1 MIGSVG
7 SLLRSCFRDAVRIR
21 EGAGALVLFL
31 ILCRGLIDPVACAGD
46 FLSSLWLPACWALA
60 TISLLASVRGV
71 LRGVGFVALFF
82 PVAATHIHYA
92 VALASHRS
100 FLFAGI
106 FPWGDAYMHF
116 RQAAQMAQD
125 GFATRPFNGRF
136 LYPGFFSSLLRLCSF
151 NMQIAHLAVGAIF
164 TCGLYASVR
173 ALLVRT
179 GVAGGSLFTLLLWI
193 YWRDHGACLMMT
205 EQLGV
210 IFGILALPLLLSMT
224 RRRSFALLLGANF
237 LLAVGFSTRPG
248 ALFVLPM
255 LVLFAGWAGWSGW
268 IFPAVPALPRVMVS
282 MLIAA
287 VVSGAGLFSNH
298 VIQTTAF
305 RGTVVPYG
313 NFAYT
318 LNGLLNATTWEDS
331 YTRYRGNPSL
341 VMEENKALLREHP
354 ALLAKGVFRAYVRA
368 VSIKFLYS
376 FDSENR
382 LAAISWLFAI
392 TALVSLWRD
401 SARRDDALWITLFGI
416 GVLLSIPFAP
426 PWDAGIRP
434 YAVTIPFQAYLA
446 ASGLGICVR
455 SLLKWLKVDDGS
467 DRSPMPTPTP
477 MVVPASLLALL
488 VLSLTFV
495 LPVIH
500 ARGAADLATSAP
512 AVPGIRFIPGSS
524 VMLDVGSAGLM
535 QSGLSSIASCFRGE
549 VKALDLLRPGCL
561 IGINWNDLGRY
572 AALPD
577 ATAFKDYGRITTD
590 VRLLP
595 R

>member
-1 MIGSVG
+1 MIRSVG
-7 SLLRSCFRDAVRIR
+7 SLLGSRFRDAARIR
-21 EGAGALVLFL
+21 EGAGAVVLFM
-31 ILCRGLIDPVACAGD
+31 ILCRGIIDPVACAAD
-46 FLSSLWLPACWALA
+46 FFSSLWLPACWALA
-60 TISLLASVRGV
+60 TVSLLASGRGV
-71 LRGVGFVALFF
+71 VQGTGFVALFF
-82 PVAATHIHYA
+82 PVVATYIHYA

-136 LYPGFFSSLLRLCSF
+136 LYPGFFSSLLRLSSF
-151 NMQIAHLAVGAIF
+151 NMQIAHLAVAVIF

-179 GVAGGSLFTLLLWI
+179 GVPGGSLFTLLLWI

-210 IFGILALPLLLSMT
+210 IFGILALPPLLSMT
-224 RRRSFALLLGANF
+224 RRRSFALLLGAIF

-287 VVSGAGLFSNH
+287 VVSGAGLFSNQ

-331 YTRYRGNPSL
+331 YTRYQGNPSL

-401 SARRDDALWITLFGI
+401 STRRDDALWITLFGM

-434 YAVTIPFQAYLA
+434 YAVTIAFQAFLA
-446 ASGLGICVR
+446 ASGLGICLR
-455 SLLKWLKVDDGS
+455 SLFKWLKMDDGT
-467 DRSPMPTPTP
+467 DRSTMPMP

-500 ARGAADLATSAP
+500 ARGAADLAASASS
-512 AVPGIRFIPGSS
+512 VPGIRFIPGSS
-524 VMLDVGSAGLM
+524 VMLDVVSMGLM
-535 QSGLSSIASCFRGE
+535 QSGLSSIAPCFRGE

-577 ATAFKDYGRITTD
+577 ATAFKDYGRITMD

>member
-1 MIGSVG
+1 MIGCVG
-7 SLLRSCFRDAVRIR
+7 SLLGSCFRDAARIR
-21 EGAGALVLFL
+21 EGAGGAVLFM

-46 FLSSLWLPACWALA
+46 FFSSLWLPVCWALA
-60 TISLLASVRGV
+60 SVSLLASVRGV
-71 LRGVGFVALFF
+71 VRGAGFVALFF
-82 PVAATHIHYA
+82 PVIAAHIHYA

-136 LYPGFFSSLLRLCSF
+136 LYPGFFSSLLRICSF
-151 NMQIAHLAVGAIF
+151 NMQVAHLAVGVIF

-173 ALLVRT
+173 ALLPRT

-224 RRRSFALLLGANF
+224 CRRSFALLLGAIF

-255 LVLFAGWAGWSGW
+255 LVLFAGWGGWSGW
-268 IFPAVPALPRVMVS
+268 ISPAMPALPRVMVS

-298 VIQTTAF
+298 VIQNTAF

-318 LNGLLNATTWEDS
+318 LNGLINGTTWEDS
-331 YTRYRGNPSL
+331 YTRYRGNPSQ

-354 ALLAKGVFRAYVRA
+354 VLLAKGVFRAYVRA
-368 VSIKFLYS
+368 VSIKFLYT

-382 LAAISWLFAI
+382 LALISWLFAI
-392 TALVSLWRD
+392 AALVSLWRD
-401 SARRDDALWITLFGI
+401 SVQRDDALWITLFGI
-416 GVLLSIPFAP
+416 GILLSIPFAP

-434 YAVTIPFQAYLA
+434 YAVTIPFQAFLTA
-446 ASGLGICVR
+446 AGLGICLR
-455 SLLKWLKVDDGS
+455 SLFKWLKVDDGT
-467 DRSPMPTPTP
+467 DRSLTPIP
-477 MVVPASLLALL
+477 MVVPACLLALL
-488 VLSLTFV
+488 VLSLTFA

-500 ARGAADLATSAP
+500 ARAAADLATSAT
-512 AVPGIRFIPGSS
+512 AVPGIRFIPGSF
-524 VMLDVGSAGLM
+524 VMLEAGSAGLL
-535 QSGLSSIASCFRGE
+535 QRGLGSIASCFRDE
-549 VKALDLLRPGCL
+549 AKALDLLRPGCL
-561 IGINWNDLGRY
+561 VGINWNDLGRY
-572 AALPD
+572 STLPD
-577 ATAFKDYGRITTD
+577 AAEFKDYGRMKTD

-595 R
+595 Q